1 MTRRSENAR
10 EAGRVGLDELRK
22 HLDVIDEQLMTL
34 LSQRARVILE
44 VADFKRQHHL
54 PVHIPEREA
63 AIIARLRAMNPG
75 PLSGDTLERIYR
87 VLIEEMRKF
96 EFEQSCPAA
105 GGIFP
110 RGETE

>member
-1 MTRRSENAR
+1 M
-10 EAGRVGLDELRK
+10 GLEELRK
-22 HLDVIDEQLMTL
+22 RLDGIDEQLLAL
-34 LSQRARVILE
+34 LSRRAQVILE

-63 AIIARLRAMNPG
+63 AIMARLRAMNPG

-96 EFEQSCPAA
+96 EFEQSCPSA
-105 GGIFP
+105 GGILP
-110 RGETE
+110 QGEKE

>member
-1 MTRRSENAR
+1 MA
-10 EAGRVGLDELRK
+10 
-22 HLDVIDEQLMTL
+22 L
-34 LSQRARVILE
+34 LSQRAQVIRE

-63 AIIARLRAMNPG
+63 AIMARLRAMNPG

-96 EFEQSCPAA
+96 EFEQTCSTM
-105 GGIFP
+105 GGMTP
-110 RGETE
+110 QGEQE